1 MPCCKGMVVAGN
13 VAPLHGSGSNLNS
26 QTALTATG
34 AVING
39 RGDNPKL
46 PDLMTSSQP
55 KLHRR

>member
-1 MPCCKGMVVAGN
+1 MVVAGN

-34 AVING
+34 AVVNG